1 MVASRGVGVVAG
13 GVFVGASVGVAFV
26 ILDIDDNEVA
36 AGFSGGNVAR
46 GLFFG
51 VRCPAIP
58 SSHARGDKPQTL
70 AQPAGLTLIISQN
83 GTTTEDARW
92 NTASAR

>member
-26 ILDIDDNEVA
+26 ILNIDDDEIT
-36 AGFSGGNVAR
+36 AGLSGGNVAR

-51 VRCPAIP
+51 VEVGAWGVI
-58 SSHARGDKPQTL
+58 SSV
-70 AQPAGLTLIISQN
+70 
-83 GTTTEDARW
+83 
-92 NTASAR
+92 TASGKIVGE

>member
-26 ILDIDDNEVA
+26 ILDIDDDEVA
-36 AGFSGGNVAR
+36 AGLSGSNVAF

-51 VRCPAIP
+51 VEVGAW
-58 SSHARGDKPQTL
+58 GVV
-70 AQPAGLTLIISQN
+70 G
-83 GTTTEDARW
+83 GV
-92 NTASAR
+92 TASGKIVGE